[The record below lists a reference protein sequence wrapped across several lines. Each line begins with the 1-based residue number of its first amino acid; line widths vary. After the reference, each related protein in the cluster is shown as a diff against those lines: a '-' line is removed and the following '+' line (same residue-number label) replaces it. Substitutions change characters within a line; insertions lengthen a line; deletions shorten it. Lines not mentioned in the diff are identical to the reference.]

1 MTRLWNDP
9 ADFADDMTAGF
20 VRANGRWVRRVHGG
34 VSRSTRSAEP
44 EVAVVIGGGSG
55 HYPAFGGLVG
65 RGAEDV
71 VRHDDSSRRPPRTRW
86 SR

>member
-20 VRANGRWVRRVHGG
+20 IRANGRWVRRVHGG
-34 VSRSTRSAEP
+34 VSRSTRASEP
-44 EVAVVIGGGSG
+44 EAA
-55 HYPAFGGLVG
+55 PATTPRSAGWSAPAS
-65 RGAEDV
+65 RTAP
-71 VRHDDSSRRPPRTRW
+71 RWATSSRRPRRTRS

>member
-9 ADFADDMTAGF
+9 ADFADDMTDGF

-34 VSRSTRSAEP
+34 VSRSTRSAEA

-55 HYPAFGGLVG
+55 HYPRSAGSSG
-65 RGAEDV
+65 RAS
-71 VRHDDSSRRPPRTRW
+71 RTAPRWATSSHLPPRTRS